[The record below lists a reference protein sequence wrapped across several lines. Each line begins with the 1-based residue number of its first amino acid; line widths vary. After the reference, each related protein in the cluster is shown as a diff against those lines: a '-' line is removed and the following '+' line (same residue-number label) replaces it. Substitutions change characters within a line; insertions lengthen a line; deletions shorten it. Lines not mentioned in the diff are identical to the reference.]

1 MNIPLKGKQ
10 TKEGTKTLSLFI
22 LCAKK
27 NSFYGSDREFLFQIP

>member
-10 TKEGTKTLSLFI
+10 TKEGTKNSFSLYP
-22 LCAKK
+22 LCEK